1 MAADLQTFGALL
13 KYPKV
18 EGPIRKNA
26 SAPASACSS
35 PHRRGDPLDADE
47 RRLARGGS
55 RSAEFGAEALILAEG
70 EQASRRVMQGS
81 ILVKTESDSPGNAE
95 ICAKRSVLMERY
107 VIGRQ
112 LGQGTFGKVYYARN
126 LSSGQSVAIKMIDKE
141 KILKVGLMEQ
151 IKREISIMRLVR
163 HPNVLQLFEVMATKS
178 KIYFALEYAKG
189 GELFHKMA
197 RAKLNEES
205 ARNYFQQ
212 LISAM
217 DYCHSRGVYHRDLKP
232 ENLLLDENETL
243 KVSDFGLSALA
254 ESRRQ
259 DGLLHTACG
268 TPAYVAPEVLSRK
281 GYSGSKADVWSC
293 GVILFVLVANYLP
306 FHDRNIIQM
315 YRKIAKAE
323 YRCPRHF
330 SAELKELL
338 YGILDPDPST
348 RMSISRIKRS
358 AWYRKPIA
366 ISALNNET
374 GKKSCTSEA
383 PFSGP
388 TICISSERNQEPPN
402 LHNLNAFDII
412 SLSTGFDLSGL
423 FGERY
428 GRRESLFTS
437 RKPAAAVLVKLKEL
451 AKALNLKVTKTDNG
465 VLKLATTKE
474 GRKGRLE
481 LDAEVSEVA
490 PSFLLVELKKTN
502 GDTLEYQRM
511 MKEDIRPSLKDI
523 IWTWQGN
530 SIELPNDE
538 LTVQCSEGEVQK
550 QSRLPSIKNFLDRVT
565 VTYSTSRTS
574 WSWTHGHGNCSK
586 NASKNG
592 IKGEAY
598 NADCVSRRSIE
609 VCAKLLEPDD
619 QMTKLI
625 DRLDRRR
632 CKLID
637 RFRPKER
644 LEMTD

>member
-1 MAADLQTFGALL
+1 
-13 KYPKV
+13 
-18 EGPIRKNA
+18 
-26 SAPASACSS
+26 
-35 PHRRGDPLDADE
+35 
-47 RRLARGGS
+47 
-55 RSAEFGAEALILAEG
+55 
-70 EQASRRVMQGS
+70 
-81 ILVKTESDSPGNAE
+81 
-95 ICAKRSVLMERY
+95 MERY

-259 DGLLHTACG
+259 DGLLHTTCG

-330 SAELKELL
+330 
-338 YGILDPDPST
+338 
-348 RMSISRIKRS
+348 
-358 AWYRKPIA
+358 
-366 ISALNNET
+366 
-374 GKKSCTSEA
+374 
-383 PFSGP
+383 
-388 TICISSERNQEPPN
+388 
-402 LHNLNAFDII
+402 
-412 SLSTGFDLSGL
+412 
-423 FGERY
+423 
-428 GRRESLFTS
+428 
-437 RKPAAAVLVKLKEL
+437 
-451 AKALNLKVTKTDNG
+451 
-465 VLKLATTKE
+465 
-474 GRKGRLE
+474 
-481 LDAEVSEVA
+481 
-490 PSFLLVELKKTN
+490 
-502 GDTLEYQRM
+502 
-511 MKEDIRPSLKDI
+511 
-523 IWTWQGN
+523 
-530 SIELPNDE
+530 
-538 LTVQCSEGEVQK
+538 
-550 QSRLPSIKNFLDRVT
+550 
-565 VTYSTSRTS
+565 
-574 WSWTHGHGNCSK
+574 
-586 NASKNG
+586 
-592 IKGEAY
+592 
-598 NADCVSRRSIE
+598 
-609 VCAKLLEPDD
+609 
-619 QMTKLI
+619 
-625 DRLDRRR
+625 
-632 CKLID
+632 
-637 RFRPKER
+637 
-644 LEMTD
+644 

>member
-1 MAADLQTFGALL
+1 M
-13 KYPKV
+13 
-18 EGPIRKNA
+18 E
-26 SAPASACSS
+26 
-35 PHRRGDPLDADE
+35 E
-47 RRLARGGS
+47 
-55 RSAEFGAEALILAEG
+55 
-70 EQASRRVMQGS
+70 
-81 ILVKTESDSPGNAE
+81 
-95 ICAKRSVLMERY
+95 RSVLMERY

-197 RAKLNEES
+197 RSKLNEES

-217 DYCHSRGVYHRDLKP
+217 DYCHNRGVYHRDLKP

-243 KVSDFGLSALA
+243 KVSDFGLSVLA

-374 GKKSCTSEA
+374 GKKNCTSEA

-412 SLSTGFDLSGL
+412 FLSTGFDLSGL

-428 GRRESLFTS
+428 GRRESRFTS

-523 IWTWQGN
+523 IWTWQG
-530 SIELPNDE
+530 
-538 LTVQCSEGEVQK
+538 
-550 QSRLPSIKNFLDRVT
+550 
-565 VTYSTSRTS
+565 
-574 WSWTHGHGNCSK
+574 
-586 NASKNG
+586 
-592 IKGEAY
+592 
-598 NADCVSRRSIE
+598 
-609 VCAKLLEPDD
+609 D
-619 QMTKLI
+619 QQ
-625 DRLDRRR
+625 
-632 CKLID
+632 
-637 RFRPKER
+637 
-644 LEMTD
+644 

>member
-13 KYPKV
+13 V
-18 EGPIRKNA
+18 A
-26 SAPASACSS
+26 S
-35 PHRRGDPLDADE
+35 
-47 RRLARGGS
+47 
-55 RSAEFGAEALILAEG
+55 
-70 EQASRRVMQGS
+70 
-81 ILVKTESDSPGNAE
+81 LVKTESDSPG
-95 ICAKRSVLMERY
+95 MQRY
-107 VIGRQ
+107 VP
-112 LGQGTFGKVYYARN
+112 
-126 LSSGQSVAIKMIDKE
+126 SVAIKMIDKE

-178 KIYFALEYAKG
+178 NIYFALEYAKG

-490 PSFLLVELKKTN
+490 PFLLVELKKTN